1 MFLYNYFAL
10 LEYGKQ
16 FGNCNVPQMVS
27 YKCIL
32 RGLGKGGSD
41 LEYSG
46 NLGSWLSKQRSMKK
60 GTAGYG
66 RLRADREVLLQQLVD
81 QGMYTCL
88 LLLFLLYMLCWRSRF
103 NN

>member
-1 MFLYNYFAL
+1 MLQYKT
-10 LEYGKQ
+10 EHGH
-16 FGNCNVPQMVS
+16 CNVPQTDS

-32 RGLGKGGSD
+32 RGLGEDGSD

-81 QGMYTCL
+81 QGMYTHL
-88 LLLFLLYMLCWRSRF
+88 LLVFLLLNILMDAMTDFISFHIYI
-103 NN
+103 